1 MAYLPDQGDLAWI
14 NFDPQIG
21 REQAKNCPALVLTA
35 SDFNATTGLL
45 VVCPV
50 TRTERPWRTRVKL
63 VGTITIGFI
72 MIEQMKSLDWLAR
85 GAAFIER
92 VPQALLDDVKARI
105 ATMLDL

>member
-1 MAYLPDQGDLAWI
+1 VDYLPEKGDLAWI
-14 NFDPQIG
+14 NFDPQAG
-21 REQAKNCPALVLTA
+21 REQAKNLPALILTA

-63 VGTITIGFI
+63 VGTATIGFI
-72 MIEQMKSLDWLAR
+72 MIEQVKSVDWLAR

-92 VPQALLDDVKARI
+92 VPRSLLGDVKARI